1 MTKLPN
7 RISLTM
13 NCIAFQYVQDRLCS
27 CACQTC
33 RPKHPSTRWR
43 SSVDPVFVVIRNAVL

>member
-33 RPKHPSTRWR
+33 RPKHPSTRCR